1 MHVILALTNLSLYL
15 SHASNICDLPT
26 QPESTAG
33 AIAVHVRIAM
43 QDMHAI
49 DGTPKGRM
57 KTHANQEHTSHQ
69 AIPMGVNPATRAII
83 VQQKHPHQLNTF
95 LVQLE
100 HIQTGEVSSA

>member
-49 DGTPKGRM
+49 DGTPK
-57 KTHANQEHTSHQ
+57 
-69 AIPMGVNPATRAII
+69 
-83 VQQKHPHQLNTF
+83 
-95 LVQLE
+95 
-100 HIQTGEVSSA
+100 